1 MLDVLLAQGDIT
13 SDAAERAKAK
23 YRAHH
28 AALKDAVAA
37 DRRLTQRATALERE
51 ATKERA
57 RAAAEAS
64 ASRSR
69 ESSAPNSPAALT
81 ASATIISTTPPRTPG
96 VRMMTAE
103 EEAAVDRLRE
113 DAEAAATEA
122 ELAEERERELATE
135 QYRLTRQRDEHK
147 RMIAAV
153 EAEHAAAMAPKIA
166 EIKAESVKL
175 TEETRNDSLEV
186 EELRRERD
194 RIASRLDALA
204 SSSTTERED
213 LDAARDELAE
223 LEPVPERI
231 RKQSDVV
238 ESGVRGLNASVGK
251 LDAKIA
257 ALEHAVET
265 HAAERKK
272 KMDAHDAASETLKNT
287 EIVLEQKMGAVD
299 DMRCDLER
307 EGLEGDKLLAD
318 AVRAAQ
324 DLRSIDADKNFAV
337 AELKRETKDKETKLR
352 QLRSAELLDEQMK
365 AAIPALV
372 AERDK
377 LAMEVAAMERE
388 RRAREEEASATKKE
402 VDARM
407 NEYLKEEKMGKAAAI
422 VFQASYE
429 DVKDLEEEVGH
440 LKREEHER
448 RMFLKE
454 LDAQRERLA
463 RTARQKKEKANEAF
477 RLLKSKD
484 DEARDLNDKRKDT
497 NRRIGEFISLFDVV
511 RDQKNKFVQLITEA
525 SQRGAE
531 MRAKL
536 KILANEIAILREET
550 ATKDAQTNTSRV
562 ALHNAQTERNAFR
575 AEINK
580 AAVIFRAKQTEVD
593 EQLSEMDVLNDAINK
608 ARSPHTG
615 SHTTAF
621 AW

>member
-147 RMIAAV
+147 QMIAAV

-238 ESGVRGLNASVGK
+238 ESGVRGLNASVRK

-388 RRAREEEASATKKE
+388 RRAREEEASAIANKVSRRRPTV
-402 VDARM
+402 VD
-407 NEYLKEEKMGKAAAI
+407 
-422 VFQASYE
+422 
-429 DVKDLEEEVGH
+429 
-440 LKREEHER
+440 
-448 RMFLKE
+448 
-454 LDAQRERLA
+454 
-463 RTARQKKEKANEAF
+463 
-477 RLLKSKD
+477 
-484 DEARDLNDKRKDT
+484 
-497 NRRIGEFISLFDVV
+497 
-511 RDQKNKFVQLITEA
+511 
-525 SQRGAE
+525 
-531 MRAKL
+531 
-536 KILANEIAILREET
+536 
-550 ATKDAQTNTSRV
+550 
-562 ALHNAQTERNAFR
+562 
-575 AEINK
+575 
-580 AAVIFRAKQTEVD
+580 
-593 EQLSEMDVLNDAINK
+593 
-608 ARSPHTG
+608 
-615 SHTTAF
+615 
-621 AW
+621 